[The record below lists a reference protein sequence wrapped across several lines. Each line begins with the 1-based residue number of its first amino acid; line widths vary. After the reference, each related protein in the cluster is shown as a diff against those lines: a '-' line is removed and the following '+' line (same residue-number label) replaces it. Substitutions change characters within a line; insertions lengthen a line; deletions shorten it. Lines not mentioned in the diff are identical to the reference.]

1 MSRPARIIDVEP
13 LGELRLRLTFSD
25 GLVRELDLDRMLE
38 GGVFESL
45 RDPAEFA
52 KAAVDEIA
60 STIAWPNGIDLDP
73 DVLHG
78 DHPPATGSPP
88 VVLRQ
93 YTLRQAG

>member
-13 LGELRLRLTFSD
+13 LGGFHLRLTFDD
-25 GLVRELDLDRMLE
+25 GVVRELDLDRMLD

-45 RDPAEFA
+45 RDPAVFA
-52 KAAVDEIA
+52 AAAADEI
-60 STIAWPNGIDLDP
+60 TGTVAWPNGIDLDP

-78 DHPPATGSPP
+78 DHDPATGESP

-93 YTLRQAG
+93 YTLRQTG